1 MRPAP
6 GHREPT
12 PAHMTQS
19 DPEGST
25 ANGDQPAG
33 SLPYGPATA
42 QVRSLL
48 LSLNRITTRDW
59 LVLAHE
65 YRRRSEA
72 GELVKADVALG
83 EVIESAGLG
92 DARDAVVGPVLQIA
106 HRAAAAS
113 GGAVQAAGLDAESLA
128 EAALAAVLA
137 TLASPV
143 LPGWAVTELSA
154 HLEPH
159 LDD

>member
-1 MRPAP
+1 
-6 GHREPT
+6 
-12 PAHMTQS
+12 MTQP
-19 DPEGST
+19 DPDGSV
-25 ANGDQPAG
+25 AKGGQPTG

-42 QVRSLL
+42 RVRSLL
-48 LSLNRITTRDW
+48 LSLNRITTRGW

-83 EVIESAGLG
+83 EAIERAGLE

-106 HRAAAAS
+106 HRAVTVS
-113 GGAVQAAGLDAESLA
+113 NGAVQAAGLDAESLA

-143 LPGWAVTELSA
+143 LPDWAVTELAA